1 MRRKKLVRLVAR
13 LARAFEVR
21 SAHAA
26 EAHAPIDPS
35 LLPIDRASRPMP
47 FH

>member
-13 LARAFEVR
+13 LARAFDTR
-21 SAHAA
+21 QAHAA

-35 LLPIDRASRPMP
+35 LLPIDLAAQPMT